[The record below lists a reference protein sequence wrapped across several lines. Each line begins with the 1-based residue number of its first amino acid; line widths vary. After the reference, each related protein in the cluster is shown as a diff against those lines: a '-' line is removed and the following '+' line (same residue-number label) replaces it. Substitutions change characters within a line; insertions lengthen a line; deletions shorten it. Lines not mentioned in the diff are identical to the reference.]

1 MSDKVRPVPLTASAL
16 RHCPACGAPL
26 GLVPPVVC
34 RACGTEHWRNAKPC
48 AGGLV
53 TRDGKLLLVRRA
65 IDPWHG
71 LWDIPGGFCEAG
83 EHPQQT
89 VVREVREEVGL
100 DIVVTG
106 MLGIWMDAYGPG
118 VGPAPADAT
127 MNCYYHAAPVDDAEV
142 TVDQSESSEAAWF
155 APDRLPAEL
164 AFPHHSGQ
172 VIDAWRAAPAS
183 AVARADDAGVS
194 A

>member
-1 MSDKVRPVPLTASAL
+1 M
-16 RHCPACGAPL
+16 
-26 GLVPPVVC
+26 
-34 RACGTEHWRNAKPC
+34 
-48 AGGLV
+48 

-106 MLGIWMDAYGPG
+106 MLGIWMDTYGPG

-127 MNCYYHAAPVDDAEV
+127 MNCLLLLKLIESLKRRVAALEKR
-142 TVDQSESSEAAWF
+142 TSSKALS
-155 APDRLPAEL
+155 R
-164 AFPHHSGQ
+164 S
-172 VIDAWRAAPAS
+172 
-183 AVARADDAGVS
+183 
-194 A
+194 